1 MDIKQR
7 AARARELLNNPAFI
21 DMMTIL
27 REEQVKKFLS
37 SAPNDADAREQ
48 AHSIVNALQTIE
60 DYLKSHITDEKMF
73 DKKRN

>member
-21 DMMTIL
+21 QMMTML
-27 REEQVKKFLS
+27 REEQVKKFLA
-37 SAPNDADAREQ
+37 SAPNDLDAREQ
-48 AHSIVNALQTIE
+48 AHSIVTALQAIE
-60 DYLKSHITDEKMF
+60 DYLNSHITDEKMF